1 MTYTAEDIRLA
12 YQHGYAH
19 GANRQPPLEGAEVVR
34 MLRLEKPEGP
44 QLRKINPEGEAP

>member
-19 GANRQPPLEGAEVVR
+19 GANGQQPLEGAEVVR
-34 MLRLEKPEGP
+34 MLRLANPEGP
-44 QLRKINPEGEAP
+44 QPPKINPEGEVP